1 MAAVKLRDQM
11 CIKAP
16 LREIL
21 ELWSDGGRAQRWHSP
36 AGLRQRESTEMA
48 PAGKKR
54 KRKKA
59 REKEKCLGREGGR
72 KGRRKGGRKLA
83 KAGQK
88 ESYDGALQPASC

>member
-1 MAAVKLRDQM
+1 MAAAKLRDQM

-21 ELWSDGGRAQRWHSP
+21 ELWSGEGRAQRWHPP
-36 AGLRQRESTEMA
+36 AGLRQRESTEMV

-59 REKEKCLGREGGR
+59 REKEKKPREGRWGEAKKGK
-72 KGRRKGGRKLA
+72 KGRRKRKEGRK
-83 KAGQK
+83 
-88 ESYDGALQPASC
+88 ERN